1 MQCSHCG
8 SKKYVKSGKFPDIKS
23 GKFPDIKSDELS
35 GIKSSKKCLK
45 SSKFS
50 GIQRYKCKQCKRS
63 FSDKAR
69 KFTYSDKERFLD
81 MYLNNVGIRKS
92 AKFMKCSPSMPVRWV
107 REFADN
113 LRKQLQNININT
125 ENQLPDIIEMDEIY
139 TRIKKG
145 EIMCRYGLLILDGE
159 AKLLHIS
166 SAKPKSVQ

>member
-8 SKKYVKSGKFPDIKS
+8 SKKYVKSGKFPSIKS
-23 GKFPDIKSDELS
+23 NNFSYIKSDELS
-35 GIKSSKKCLK
+35 GFKTGKSRSISRKV
-45 SSKFS
+45 SR
-50 GIQRYKCKQCKRS
+50 IQRYKCKQCKRS

-69 KFTYSDKERFLD
+69 KFTYRDKERFLD

-107 REFADN
+107 REFAAN
-113 LRKQLQNININT
+113 LRKQLQNISINT

-145 EIMCRYGLLILDGE
+145 EITCQYGLLILDGE

-166 SAKPKSVQ
+166 SAKPKNAQ